1 MYKHVQFMLGTAR
14 RQWFVHVW
22 CSNCGNT

>member
-1 MYKHVQFMLGTAR
+1 MYKHVQFMLGMAR